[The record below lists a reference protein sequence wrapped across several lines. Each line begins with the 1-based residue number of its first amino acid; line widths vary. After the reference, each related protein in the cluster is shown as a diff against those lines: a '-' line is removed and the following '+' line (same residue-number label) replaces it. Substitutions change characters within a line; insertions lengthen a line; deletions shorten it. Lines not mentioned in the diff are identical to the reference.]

1 MTFWRWMERANFNSQ
16 YFEFKKYFRELIT
29 MDLIGSWE
37 TTHLPLPWVNINLTS
52 HLRQNFGLGE
62 GWVGSFPETY
72 NTWQYWSPPPPRPLQ
87 VLSLTYYKC
96 TSYVHG
102 ANFLQINFPQRV
114 AINTEKKNENSRTGN
129 RPEKK
134 ILQAKNPNPSITF
147 LSVRP

>member
-1 MTFWRWMERANFNSQ
+1 MTFWRWMETSNFNSQ

-29 MDLIGSWE
+29 MDLIRSWE

-72 NTWQYWSPPPPRPLQ
+72 NPWQYWSPPPRPLQ

-114 AINTEKKNENSRTGN
+114 AINTEKKKWKFSYRQST
-129 RPEKK
+129 RKK